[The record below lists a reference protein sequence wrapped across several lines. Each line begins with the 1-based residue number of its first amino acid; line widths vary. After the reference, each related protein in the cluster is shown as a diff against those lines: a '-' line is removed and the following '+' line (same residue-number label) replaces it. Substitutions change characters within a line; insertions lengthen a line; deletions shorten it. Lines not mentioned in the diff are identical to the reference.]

1 MTRNGLWIAT
11 VLAVVAV
18 MLGGCQNQLASQ
30 GQKIY
35 LYNGKDLTGLV
46 PFPAD
51 ANHWAAKGDILYS
64 TGKPNGYIRTEK
76 VFQNFILHVEWRW
89 PVEPTNSGVFLFING
104 EDTTFPRCIEAQL
117 KHQSAGDFVIMNH
130 SGATVKGL
138 RYEDAN
144 KQFIGVKKYKDTS
157 ERPAGQWN
165 AYDIIC
171 KGDTIQLLVNGVL
184 QNEAQKT
191 TESSGWIGLQSEGG
205 PIEFRNV
212 YIEPLK

>member
-1 MTRNGLWIAT
+1 MTRYGLWM
-11 VLAVVAV
+11 LAVVATVAV
-18 MLGGCQNQLASQ
+18 MAGGCQSETTSRSQ
-30 GQKIY
+30 KLY
-35 LYNGKDLTGLV
+35 LYNGKDLTGLK
-46 PFPAD
+46 PYPAD
-51 ANHWAAKGDILYS
+51 ANHWMAKGEILYS
-64 TGKPNGYIRTEK
+64 TGKPNGYIRTED
-76 VFQNFILHVEWRW
+76 VYQNYKLHVEWRW
-89 PVEPTNSGVFLFING
+89 PAEPTNSGVFLFING

-117 KHQSAGDFVIMNH
+117 QHKNAGDFVIMNH
-130 SGATVKGL
+130 SGATVKGV
-138 RYEDAN
+138 RYEDAA
-144 KQFIGVKKYKDTS
+144 KQFIGVKKYQDST

-171 KGDTIQLLVNGVL
+171 KGDTIQLFVNGIL